1 MILLLSMLC
10 SGLAAENLEKTQK
23 KELEAQVKTM
33 TAEAQSLER
42 SGRLAEARIKY
53 AESQALI
60 EMKDVTDALK
70 HLDEEIQKRVKNALN
85 DSRKLYE
92 AHKFREAA
100 LALDEAMKLQ
110 AFQPVLAYN
119 LALCYHQLGER
130 DKALEYLGK
139 ARSGTADPKQKQK
152 LMQMVSFFTTGESGL
167 SLNETDKDRVTRV
180 NRLADSIGLEASLQD
195 DAGEDEA
202 GEEAAL
208 ADPGALPS
216 PPASRALLPA
226 NANPPGGP
234 HSNTSAGHRSSL
246 CNALGE
252 LKGTLATSPSATFN
266 LANCAESNGRPAEAV
281 RLLEK
286 YLELAPTA
294 LDAGEVHV
302 RIADLK
308 SLLTLPGQNGVDV
321 RRLYASAYGSLAER
335 KYDRAL
341 ADFTKAGELAPEFA
355 LTKWKLGLFYEAM
368 GNIDRA
374 RENFIAYQK
383 LDVRPGREG

>member
-23 KELEAQVKTM
+23 KELEAQVKAM

-42 SGRLAEARIKY
+42 SGRLAEARIQC

-70 HLDEEIQKRVKNALN
+70 HLDEEIQKRVKSALN

-92 AHKFREAA
+92 THKFREAA

-167 SLNETDKDRVTRV
+167 SLNETDKDQVTRV
-180 NRLADSIGLEASLQD
+180 NRLADSIGLEASFQD
-195 DAGEDEA
+195 DAGKTKQEKKRHSPTPARCLRLRRA
-202 GEEAAL
+202 GRF
-208 ADPGALPS
+208 
-216 PPASRALLPA
+216 SRQCE
-226 NANPPGGP
+226 
-234 HSNTSAGHRSSL
+234 SARRS
-246 CNALGE
+246 A
-252 LKGTLATSPSATFN
+252 
-266 LANCAESNGRPAEAV
+266 
-281 RLLEK
+281 
-286 YLELAPTA
+286 
-294 LDAGEVHV
+294 
-302 RIADLK
+302 
-308 SLLTLPGQNGVDV
+308 
-321 RRLYASAYGSLAER
+321 
-335 KYDRAL
+335 
-341 ADFTKAGELAPEFA
+341 
-355 LTKWKLGLFYEAM
+355 
-368 GNIDRA
+368 
-374 RENFIAYQK
+374 
-383 LDVRPGREG
+383 